1 MRSNTILYDKK
12 KTKDESEKLYGSKP
26 CGFRPR
32 ENEAELKNIRF
43 RKAMVV
49 GNFDECVGTWAKRVR
64 EGKAIL
70 GLDQEAILWL

>member
-1 MRSNTILYDKK
+1 MRSNTIFYDKKK

-26 CGFRPR
+26 YGFRPR
-32 ENEAELKNIRF
+32 ENEAELNIRF

-70 GLDQEAILWL
+70 GLDQEAILRL